1 LKDIP
6 TIDFADL
13 GHASMRDVLDRA
25 CRDWGFFYLTGHG
38 IDKQVIGQML
48 AVMQCFFALPSAQKK
63 AVERT
68 VENPWGFYDRELT
81 KNVRDWKEIFD
92 VGPNIPTDALSHAR
106 AQWPD
111 ESGPG
116 LQGFRSTV
124 SAFSAACEAIAMRLL
139 QAISQNLGMPVQYL
153 NSFFGADH
161 TSYQRLNY
169 YPPCSLPAPAD
180 APHVPVTGHLGI
192 SHHTDS
198 GAITVLLQDAQPGLQ
213 MWQGD
218 RWHLIAPH
226 ADALVINIGDVV
238 QVWSNDRYR
247 APLHR
252 VLAHASTP
260 RYSAPYFYNPDY
272 AAVYEPLLGA
282 CDSAHP
288 PRYQPISW
296 GEFRAARA
304 VGDYADQGEE
314 VQISDYRI
322 NTT

>member
-1 LKDIP
+1 MPYIELENISFEYPNQTLALNEVSLSIEK
-6 TIDFADL
+6 
-13 GHASMRDVLDRA
+13 
-25 CRDWGFFYLTGHG
+25 
-38 IDKQVIGQML
+38 GQKL
-48 AVMQCFFALPSAQKK
+48 AVVGENGSGKSTFLEALARRCGIHIWRSEHGARYQANQHEKTLHK
-63 AVERT
+63 YMRV
-68 VENPWGFYDRELT
+68 
-81 KNVRDWKEIFD
+81 DWIDGK
-92 VGPNIPTDALSHAR
+92 V
-106 AQWPD
+106 
-111 ESGPG
+111 PG
-116 LQGFRSTV
+116 
-124 SAFSAACEAIAMRLL
+124 
-139 QAISQNLGMPVQYL
+139 
-153 NSFFGADH
+153 SFFGADH